1 MSFHTL
7 DFVAFLLLVTVV
19 YWRLSHNAQ
28 NWFLLGASYLF
39 YGWIHPWFC
48 LLLAT
53 TTLVDWFAARRM
65 QAQPDRR
72 RRWLVLSLVANLG
85 MLGFFKYWDFFIENV
100 GQALDAL
107 GIGTSM
113 PVLRVVLPVGI
124 SFYTFQ
130 SLSYTI
136 DVYRGR
142 LAATP
147 SLRDFALFV

>member
-1 MSFHTL
+1 
-7 DFVAFLLLVTVV
+7 
-19 YWRLSHNAQ
+19 
-28 NWFLLGASYLF
+28 YLF

-53 TTLVDWFAARRM
+53 TTVIDWYAALRM
-65 QAQPDRR
+65 QARPERR
-72 RRWLVLSLVANLG
+72 RLWLLISIVSNLG
-85 MLGFFKYWDFFIENV
+85 MLGFFKYWNFFIENV
-100 GQALDAL
+100 DQVLDAL
-107 GIGTSM
+107 GLGTSL

-142 LAATP
+142 LPATP
-147 SLRDFALFV
+147 SLRDFGVFVSLFPQLVA